1 MNKKQVIL
9 DYCRVQN
16 LGQVE
21 VNGLRAIRQE
31 LRRRLGPD
39 DRTSFAYIASVL
51 RAAGFAVQYE
61 DRYSDPNM
69 AEPYASR
76 LKSVLKFHDLASA
89 EESLL
94 RLDAIYRDYQSAG
107 DQEGVEWVCTLLR
120 KGRERA
126 QSLARNPR
134 VKAAKRREKQE
145 IARWFQVWLETPD
158 LLPSWLE
165 LRKSSEEFRNLFGS
179 AEAG

>member
-9 DYCRVQN
+9 DYSRARD
-16 LGQVE
+16 LRQVE
-21 VNGLRAIRQE
+21 LNGLRAIRQE
-31 LRRRLGPD
+31 LQRRLGPD

-51 RAAGFAVQYE
+51 RAAGLAVQYE
-61 DRYSDPNM
+61 DRYSDPIM
-69 AEPYASR
+69 PEPYASR

-89 EESLL
+89 EQSLVQ
-94 RLDAIYRDYQSAG
+94 LDAIYRDYQRAG
-107 DQEGVEWVCTLLR
+107 DQGGMEWVRTLLR
-120 KGRERA
+120 KGRLRV

-158 LLPSWLE
+158 LLASWLE
-165 LRKSSEEFRNLFGS
+165 LRKSSEEFRKLFGNG
-179 AEAG
+179 EAG